1 MRNVYLSLVVAGT
14 AALVL
19 ATAHAQGVL
28 QGLEMDVMEADESPA
43 QATAR
48 IALPGAGNAADDGN
62 PDYGSLV
69 TDQALAGSSQGDE
82 AAATDRGDDAAP
94 TGPEPG
100 TDPVGAIDVGE
111 PGEGDAGSGADNGGI
126 VGEDPTD
133 PGAIDAEPG
142 DTGVID
148 PIGEP
153 VDENPIGDVTEPEPG
168 DIGVIDTIENPD
180 DGTMVGDGI
189 DGGPGAGDD
198 VVTILPADSMP
209 PVESDGTASGERP
222 L

>member
-1 MRNVYLSLVVAGT
+1 MRKVYLYPLVAG
-14 AALVL
+14 AVLGL

-69 TDQALAGSSQGDE
+69 TDQALAGGSQSGE
-82 AAATDRGDDAAP
+82 AAATDGRDDAAP
-94 TGPEPG
+94 TGPA
-100 TDPVGAIDVGE
+100 TDPADAIDVGE
-111 PGEGDAGSGADNGGI
+111 PGEGDAGSGVDNGGI
-126 VGEDPTD
+126 GEDPTD
-133 PGAIDAEPG
+133 PGVIDGDRG

-153 VDENPIGDVTEPEPG
+153 VDDNPIGDVTEPEPG

-189 DGGPGAGDD
+189 DGGAGAGD
-198 VVTILPADSMP
+198 VVTILPDDSMP
-209 PVESDGTASGERP
+209 AVESNGTTSGERP